1 MITSTDHPEV
11 ATLATL
17 AGLADHR
24 GTKPG
29 STQHDLAVFRAAAYA
44 PSDCPA
50 AELPDYNPT
59 DADLL
64 AIELFSDAAID
75 ELVAAANTYSAYE
88 ATRRDRLGATHT
100 MPSSAHPTTP
110 LTSME
115 RAA

>member
-24 GTKPG
+24 GTTPC
-29 STQHDLAVFRAAAYA
+29 SAQHDQAMLLAATAA
-44 PSDCPA
+44 PSDRPA
-50 AELPDYNPT
+50 AELPDYEPT

-64 AIELFSDAAID
+64 AIELFSDTAID
-75 ELVAAANTYSAYE
+75 ELVAAANTYSAHE
-88 ATRRDRLGATHT
+88 AARRARLDATHT